1 MNATRY
7 EFQVNIFDDQL
18 EDSALCLLHTI
29 LFHRTTGKFEYPV
42 KKSLISLDEF
52 YF

>member
-42 KKSLISLDEF
+42 SKLFAKILKV
-52 YF
+52 